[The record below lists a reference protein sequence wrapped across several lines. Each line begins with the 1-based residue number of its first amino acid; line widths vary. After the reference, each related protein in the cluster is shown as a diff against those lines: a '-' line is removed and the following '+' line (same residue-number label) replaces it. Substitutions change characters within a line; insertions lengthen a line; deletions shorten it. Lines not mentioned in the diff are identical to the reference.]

1 MSENK
6 PKVTKQLVYE
16 GLKHRVEVEVE
27 EFPGHVFILAPLSD
41 AEFSEYRAA
50 ALEGIDTSRFKGK
63 RVDEILEDLDSID
76 LVKLVRAG
84 DRAKHIAL
92 AYSLTRGMG
101 EKWTPEDVASLPAGV
116 PDKLFTR
123 LDEIC
128 ALTAKMRGE
137 VRNFR

>member
-1 MSENK
+1 MSK
-6 PKVTKQLVYE
+6 PRITKQMVYE
-16 GLKHRVEVEVE
+16 GLKRRVEVEVK
-27 EFPGHVFILAPLSD
+27 EFPGYVFVLAPLTD

-50 ALEGIDTSRFKGK
+50 ALEGIDTSKFRGK

-76 LVKLVRAG
+76 LVKIVKAG
-84 DRAKHIAL
+84 DKAKHIAL
-92 AYSLTRGMG
+92 AYSLSRGMG

-116 PDKLFTR
+116 PDKMFAR

-137 VRNFR
+137 VKNFR